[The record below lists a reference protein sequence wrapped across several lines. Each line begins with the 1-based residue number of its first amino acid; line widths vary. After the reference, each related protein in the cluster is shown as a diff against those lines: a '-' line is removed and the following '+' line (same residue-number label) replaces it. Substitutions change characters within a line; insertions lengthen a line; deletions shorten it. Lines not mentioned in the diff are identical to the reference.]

1 MKDTHLT
8 NRVRS
13 VEWTEEII
21 MRLKRVNNKFTQ
33 TIDFWL
39 ESTVVGYITEFEVD
53 TSKSYSLVE

>member
-1 MKDTHLT
+1 
-8 NRVRS
+8 
-13 VEWTEEII
+13 